1 MNWTNVGLILGREL
15 RDQLRDRRTLFTVVV
30 LPLLLYPLM
39 GISLMQITQF
49 FREHPTRVWVVGQ
62 QNLAAEPAFFEGSEI
77 APAWLAPEQR
87 HLLSVCISEQSDGEF
102 HRLVSEFKRDS
113 AGVESQELVNAYI
126 QQELR
131 RRRSDLAVL
140 VPKPINSVDGRSGS
154 NREIPGIYLFLNTSS
169 DRSRVAAERFLQA
182 ADRWKVAVRD
192 HSLQKAGL
200 SPRLVEPFAI
210 RSADISDQNGKR
222 VAAWSRILPLLIMV
236 WSLTGAFYPAVDLCA
251 GEKERGT
258 FETLLSSPASRDEI
272 AIGKL
277 LTVMI
282 FSFVTCLLNLLSV
295 GITSFFVVAG
305 TGGAG
310 SLSPLGAI
318 ELPPLQSLIWLILA
332 MLPTAALF
340 SALSLAAAAFA
351 RSSKEGQYY
360 LVPLI
365 MICLPL
371 MAIPLFPAT
380 RLELGTS
387 LLPVTGLILL
397 LRSLIEGDFGNAI
410 QFFAP
415 VCLVTFAGCWL
426 AIRWVVSQFNSETVL
441 FRASERFS
449 LRRWAAG
456 TFLQRQDLPTAG
468 QALLCG
474 VTILLVKFFAGFSV
488 GLPGTFLGFAGQ
500 TVVVLLATVLMPAV
514 LMAMMLTRSPCSSLK
529 IKTCRP
535 SLIAAATLLAICL
548 SPLNTWL
555 SAAVMAVYP
564 MNQSVQQL
572 QEVLGRVLA
581 SAPSLPAIILIL
593 AVVPAVFEEFAFR
606 GFILTGFQRMK
617 SPLAA
622 IALSSF
628 FFALAHAV
636 FQQSVLA
643 FISGCLLGVVVWRT
657 GSILPAI
664 AYHAVHNSMSILLG
678 EVSYGG
684 WGVFRWLVYE
694 NEQGA
699 VAYRILPGLMLLL
712 VGLGLLGWLFRVTK
726 PQHLSAVHH
735 KDGLQPGEKPGV
747 EGNSEVKPVPSLA
760 AEGLRGG

>member
-30 LPLLLYPLM
+30 LPLLLYPMM
-39 GISLMQITQF
+39 GISLLQITQF
-49 FREHPTRVWVVGQ
+49 FREHPTRVWIVGQ
-62 QNLAAEPAFFEGSEI
+62 QNLLAEPSFLEGSEI
-77 APAWLAPEQR
+77 ASAWLNPEQR
-87 HLLSVCISEQSDGEF
+87 GLLSICLSDQSDAEF
-102 HRLVSEFKRDS
+102 QRLVGEFKRDS
-113 AGVESQELVNAYI
+113 AGAESQTLVNAYI

-131 RRRSDLAVL
+131 RHGSDLAVL
-140 VPKPINSVDGRSGS
+140 IPKPVTATGDGRGRVSEG
-154 NREIPGIYLFLNTSS
+154 IPGIYLFLNTSS
-169 DRSRVAAERFLQA
+169 DRSRVAAERFLQVA
-182 ADRWKVAVRD
+182 ERWKLAVRNE
-192 HSLQKAGL
+192 SLRQAGL
-200 SPRLVEPFAI
+200 SPRLVEPFAL
-210 RSADISDQNGKR
+210 RSADISDQHGKR

-258 FETLLSSPASRDEI
+258 FETLLSSPASRGEI

-282 FSFVTCLLNLLSV
+282 FSFATCLLNLLSV
-295 GITSFFVVAG
+295 GITSFFVVSGSA
-305 TGGAG
+305 GAG
-310 SLSPLGAI
+310 VLSPLGGM
-318 ELPPLQSLIWLILA
+318 ELPPTQSLLWLILA
-332 MLPTAALF
+332 MAPTAALF

-397 LRSLIEGDFGNAI
+397 LRALIEGDYVNAG

-426 AIRWVVSQFNSETVL
+426 AIRWVVTQFNSETVL

-449 LRRWAAG
+449 LRRWVAG
-456 TFLQRQDLPTAG
+456 TFLQRQDLPTVG
-468 QALLCG
+468 QALLCA
-474 VTILLVKFFAGFSV
+474 VTILLVKFFAGFAV
-488 GLPGTFLGFAGQ
+488 GLPSTFSGFAGQ
-500 TVVVLLATVLMPAV
+500 TVIVLLATVLMPAV
-514 LMAMMLTRSPCSSLK
+514 LMAMMLTRRPDWSLK
-529 IKTCRP
+529 LRLCRP
-535 SLIAAATLLAICL
+535 SLVAAAMLMAICL

-555 SAAVMAVYP
+555 SAAVMNVYP

-572 QEVLGRVLA
+572 QEVLGRILA
-581 SAPSLPAIILIL
+581 SAPSLPAIMLIL
-593 AVVPAVFEEFAFR
+593 AVVPAIFEELAFR
-606 GFILTGFQRMK
+606 GFILSGFQRMK
-617 SPLAA
+617 SPIAA

-643 FISGCLLGVVVWRT
+643 FVSGCILGVVAWRT
-657 GSILPAI
+657 GSILPAL

-694 NEQGA
+694 TEQGV
-699 VAYRILPGLMLLL
+699 VAYRLLPGLLLL
-712 VGLGLLGWLFRVTK
+712 MVGVGLLGWLFRVTQ
-726 PQHLSAVHH
+726 PRQHTEA
-735 KDGLQPGEKPGV
+735 KENA
-747 EGNSEVKPVPSLA
+747 EMEPVPSLA
-760 AEGLRGG
+760 ASGLRGG

>member
-39 GISLMQITQF
+39 GISLLQITQF
-49 FREHPTRVWVVGQ
+49 FREHPTRVWIVGQ
-62 QNLAAEPAFFEGSEI
+62 HNLRAEPAFLEGAEI
-77 APAWLAPEQR
+77 AGDWLGQDQQR
-87 HLLSVCISEQSDGEF
+87 LLSVCLSDQSDQEF
-102 HRLVSEFKRDS
+102 QRLVSEFKRDS
-113 AGVESQELVNAYI
+113 AGAESQALVNAYI

-131 RRRSDLAVL
+131 RHGSDLAVL
-140 VPKPINSVDGRSGS
+140 IPKPITAAGAGRMGIGESV
-154 NREIPGIYLFLNTSS
+154 PGIYLFLNTSS

-182 ADRWKVAVRD
+182 AERWKVAVRD
-192 HSLQKAGL
+192 RALQQAGL
-200 SPRLVEPFAI
+200 SPRLVEPFAL
-210 RSADISDQNGKR
+210 RSADISDQHGKR

-258 FETLLSSPASRDEI
+258 FETLLSSPASRGEI

-282 FSFVTCLLNLLSV
+282 FSFATCLLNLLSV
-295 GITSFFVVAG
+295 GVTSFFVVAG
-305 TGGAG
+305 SGGAG
-310 SLSPLGAI
+310 SLSPLGGL
-318 ELPPLQSLIWLILA
+318 ELPPTQSLVWLIAA
-332 MLPTAALF
+332 MVPTAALF

-397 LRSLIEGDFGNAI
+397 LRSLIEGNFSQAC

-426 AIRWVVSQFNSETVL
+426 AVRWVVTQFNSETVL

-449 LRRWAAG
+449 LRRWLAG
-456 TFLQRQDLPTAG
+456 TFLQRQDLPTVG
-468 QALLCG
+468 QALLCA
-474 VTILLVKFFAGFSV
+474 VTILLVKFFAGFAV
-488 GLPGTFLGFAGQ
+488 GLPATFGAFAGQ
-500 TVVVLLATVLMPAV
+500 TVIVLLATVLMPAI
-514 LMAMMLTRSPCSSLK
+514 LMAMMLTRRPDWSLK
-529 IKTCRP
+529 LRTCRP
-535 SLIAAATLLAICL
+535 SWIAAAVLLAICL
-548 SPLNTWL
+548 NPLHTCL
-555 SAAVMAVYP
+555 SSAVLDIYP

-572 QEVLGRVLA
+572 QTVLGRVLA
-581 SAPSLPAIILIL
+581 SAPSLPSILLVLAI
-593 AVVPAVFEEFAFR
+593 VPAVFEELAFR
-606 GFILTGFQRMK
+606 GFILTGFQRMR

-622 IALSSF
+622 IVISSF

-643 FISGCLLGVVVWRT
+643 FVSGCLLGVLAWRT
-657 GSILPAI
+657 GSVLPAI

-694 NEQGA
+694 TEQGV
-699 VAYRILPGLMLLL
+699 VAYRLLPGLLLL
-712 VGLGLLGWLFRVTK
+712 LIGVALLGWLFRSTQPSVL
-726 PQHLSAVHH
+726 PEEREAEE
-735 KDGLQPGEKPGV
+735 LQPI
-747 EGNSEVKPVPSLA
+747 PSLA
-760 AEGLRGG
+760 SSAIRGG